1 MGALI
6 TTIVRFF
13 LTGVATLL
21 PFLVTAFLFV
31 WVLSMA
37 DAYIGPSSTIGR
49 FLVTVF
55 GPERKYPGYVI
66 GYTLMA
72 VLVTLI
78 GFLVTQAT
86 VGRFRKAV
94 DSTLA
99 RIPLF
104 GKIYAGVGQVVDLL
118 GKRSQSGASGFGGCV
133 QVEVGGVKVLALLAT
148 AEKYVLEDG
157 KEHLLV
163 FVPNSPF
170 PATGFNML
178 VPVEQVQ
185 VLDMPSEDLLKIL
198 MSLGLL
204 GPQLLKKPAKSF
216 EMEQKNDERVP

>member
-1 MGALI
+1 
-6 TTIVRFF
+6 
-13 LTGVATLL
+13 
-21 PFLVTAFLFV
+21 
-31 WVLSMA
+31 
-37 DAYIGPSSTIGR
+37 
-49 FLVTVF
+49 
-55 GPERKYPGYVI
+55 
-66 GYTLMA
+66 
-72 VLVTLI
+72 
-78 GFLVTQAT
+78 
-86 VGRFRKAV
+86 
-94 DSTLA
+94 
-99 RIPLF
+99 
-104 GKIYAGVGQVVDLL
+104 
-118 GKRSQSGASGFGGCV
+118 
-133 QVEVGGVKVLALLAT
+133 VLALLAT